1 MQDTF
6 PYRQDAFPQR
16 VPPPAKRYDVIII
29 GGGISGVAIARACAQ
44 GGRRTLLLEQTDF
57 GAGTSSRSTRIIHGG
72 LRYLEHGEIG
82 LVRESLRERER
93 LRVEQPHL
101 VRPMKFLLAFPQ
113 SPATLSLRNPIAI
126 RMGLW
131 LYKAMA
137 GAQPDLKK
145 ITVGASQDALKESGP
160 WRIFNYEDAQCEFP
174 ERLIA
179 EWLTEAVAAGAVAH
193 NHTEVLEITRRDGY
207 VTGVIARDRL
217 SGEELKFESRQ
228 IVNAAGPWVD
238 QVCAAS
244 NLGNEA
250 MVGGVRGSHIVLPRF
265 QGAPNTAIYTEAVD
279 GRPFFIIPW
288 NGQVLVGTTEVP
300 DQGDPTKSQASA
312 DEVDYLFR
320 SFLKVFP
327 AAGLAREDIHYF
339 FSGVRP
345 LPRSARTE
353 LGAISR
359 KYFLHDH
366 KDDGAMGMISVIGG
380 KLTTAAAL
388 GRHCARMLGAHA
400 PEPHTV
406 LVAHGPASGYEGTL
420 AHWSKQ
426 ISDATRN
433 CRGVV
438 TMESARA
445 IAEWHGRQAL
455 SIVRRA
461 CLHPLLTQPLC
472 EHSPH
477 LVGEAVHAVEVEQA
491 ATLGD
496 ILLRR
501 VPVALSACWGREC
514 SEHAALR
521 IGQVLGWNPQQVGH
535 QLEAFAEERRRFLQS
550 PLELRDGNGSRASR
564 YSKDVA

>member
-1 MQDTF
+1 M
-6 PYRQDAFPQR
+6 QDAFLNR
-16 VPPPAKRYDVIII
+16 PPAPTKRFDVIVI
-29 GGGISGVAIARACAQ
+29 GGGISGMAIARACAQ
-44 GGRRTLLLEQTDF
+44 GGKRTLLLEQTDF

-113 SPATLSLRNPIAI
+113 SPAALSLRNPIAI

-137 GAQPDLKK
+137 GSDRKQKRLSTA
-145 ITVGASQDALKESGP
+145 ALEEALPS
-160 WRIFNYEDAQCEFP
+160 WRFFDYDDAQCEFP

-179 EWLTEAVAAGAVAH
+179 EWLTEAVTAGAVAR
-193 NHTEVLEITRRDGY
+193 NHTEVLEITRLEGK

-217 SGEELKFESRQ
+217 TLEEFAVTGDHV
-228 IVNAAGPWVD
+228 VNATGPWAD

-244 NLGNEA
+244 NVGHEA
-250 MVGGVRGSHIVLPRF
+250 MVGGVRGAHIVLPRF
-265 QGAPNTAIYTEAVD
+265 TGAPQAAIYTEAVD

-300 DQGDPTKSQASA
+300 DQGDPSQSQASA
-312 DEVDYLFR
+312 EEVDYLFR
-320 SFLKVFP
+320 SFAKVFP
-327 AAGLAREDIHYF
+327 ASGLRREDIHYF

-345 LPRSARTE
+345 LPRSGRTE

-359 KYFLHDH
+359 KYYLHDH
-366 KDDGAMGMISVIGG
+366 KDEDAAGMISVIGG

-400 PEPHTV
+400 PEPRAA

-426 ISDATRN
+426 VSDATRN

-438 TMESARA
+438 KAESARA

-455 SIVRRA
+455 SIVRQA
-461 CLHPLLTQPLC
+461 CRHPLLTQRLC

-477 LVGEAVHAVEVEQA
+477 LVGEAVHAVEVEHA

-501 VPVALSACWGREC
+501 VPVALGACWSREC
-514 SEHAALR
+514 GEQAALR
-521 IGQVLGWNPQQVGH
+521 IGQALGWNAQQIAR
-535 QLEAFAEERRRFLQS
+535 QLETFAEERRRFLQS
-550 PLELRDGNGSRASR
+550 PLELRSRNGA
-564 YSKDVA
+564 